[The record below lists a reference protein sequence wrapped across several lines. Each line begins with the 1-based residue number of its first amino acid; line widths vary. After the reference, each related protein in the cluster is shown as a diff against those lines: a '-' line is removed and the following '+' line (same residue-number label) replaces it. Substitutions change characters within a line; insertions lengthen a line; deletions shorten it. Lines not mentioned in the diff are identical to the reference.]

1 MIGRIKIPT
10 IDVFLT
16 IVFFL
21 SFFLFIFYSVSQ
33 TMATSLDNTKGNI
46 VIVGATGNSGL
57 QLVEQAL
64 ARNYKVTAPVR
75 NPDKLAH
82 LAHKNLEV
90 NYCHMF

>member
-16 IVFFL
+16 FIFFL
-21 SFFLFIFYSVSQ
+21 SFFLFIYLLFSQ